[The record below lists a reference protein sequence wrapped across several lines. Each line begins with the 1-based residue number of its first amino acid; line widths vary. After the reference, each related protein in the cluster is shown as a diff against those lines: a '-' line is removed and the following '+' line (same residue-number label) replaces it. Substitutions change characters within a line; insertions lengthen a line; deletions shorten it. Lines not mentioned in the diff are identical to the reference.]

1 MLFEDSA
8 VMYKIFDKAKI
19 IVYGN
24 AKLYGYMHR
33 EGSITTKKFSKRD
46 CDILIICQQ
55 LTEYLSNRSE
65 KLQKAARSY
74 QTAAAFRIYMNAPR
88 NGMFDSEIQ
97 NSEQLLK
104 INCKLVMQDPC
115 IRKKMKI
122 ALLMYMFARPIMPI
136 VYKKINRWK

>member
-1 MLFEDSA
+1 MSIVGTRPPLISETNL
-8 VMYKIFDKAKI
+8 YEPRHKAR
-19 IVYGN
+19 
-24 AKLYGYMHR
+24 L
-33 EGSITTKKFSKRD
+33 
-46 CDILIICQQ
+46 
-55 LTEYLSNRSE
+55 
-65 KLQKAARSY
+65 
-74 QTAAAFRIYMNAPR
+74 RIYMNAPR

>member
-1 MLFEDSA
+1 M
-8 VMYKIFDKAKI
+8 
-19 IVYGN
+19 
-24 AKLYGYMHR
+24 
-33 EGSITTKKFSKRD
+33 
-46 CDILIICQQ
+46 IICQQ